1 MASLRSASPSGFLF
15 LGLLLLAVV
24 GHAVAQSP
32 RERLS
37 LNSDWRFSRFTDNP
51 DQLSYATLKAWI
63 LPSSNDFITRAKYQR
78 PSGISPGRNVQY
90 VQSSFDDSK
99 WEPVTLP
106 HDWAIKGPFGA
117 PGVSGSEG
125 KLPYNGVGWYR
136 KTLKLKSG
144 DVSPGK
150 NLYLEVDGAMSYA
163 SVFLNGVLVGGW
175 PYGYNSFRLN
185 LTPYAKAGDNILA
198 IRLENAP
205 NSSRWYPGAGLYRNV
220 WLVKVNSVH
229 VAQYGTKVTTPSV
242 SAGSATVDL
251 SVAIENTSNS
261 TKRIDLVTE
270 IYEVDASTGKA
281 TGDAKAKFKSVS
293 VNVAG
298 GTKQVVNST
307 TKLSNPKLWGPAPE
321 QTPHLYVALSKV
333 SAGGNGTVDSV
344 ETKFGVRTIVYD
356 GNKGLIVNG
365 APVYVKGVCNHHDL
379 GSLGAAFNWRAAERQ
394 LELLLEMGTNALRTS
409 HNMPA
414 SELLDLTDRYG
425 IIVIGETFDTWKT
438 KKVDNDYHLLWD
450 EWHEADMRSYVRRER
465 NHPSIVAWSIG
476 NEMPDQSSALGGQI
490 TTELQN
496 IARQEDGTRKS
507 TAGLNNAGPGT
518 ALVNALEIIGLNYQG
533 EGKGTSWNSTYPS
546 FHNRYP
552 NKMIWGTETAS
563 TVSTRGTYIFPVTSA
578 KTAVVGPSAGENV
591 TTKYVSSYELYHPSW
606 AASPDKVF
614 IQQDNYPYVAGEF
627 VWTGWDYIGEPTP
640 FDNASRSSYFGII
653 DLAGFKKDRFWLY
666 QARWRPEI
674 PQAHILPHWTWP
686 SRVGQATPVHV
697 FTSGD
702 EAELFVNGKSQGRKK
717 TEKSEYR
724 LRWDNVTYSPGE
736 IEVVAY
742 KNGAKWAGDSKKTV
756 GGPAKLNV
764 TADRTSIEND
774 GYDLSF
780 ITVAVVDKNGDTVPQ
795 ASNTISFS
803 IEGPGEIVSTDNG
816 DPTDMTAFPSLT
828 RKAFSG
834 LALAIVRSKPG
845 SSGSLTVSAASNGL
859 TGGKVIVQAG
869 Y

>member
-1 MASLRSASPSGFLF
+1 MGSRRSASAS
-15 LGLLLLAVV
+15 GLLYTGLFFLAIL

-32 RERLS
+32 RERSS
-37 LNSDWRFSRFTDNP
+37 LNAGWRFSRFTSNP
-51 DQLSYATLKAWI
+51 DGLSYDTLKPWI

-78 PSGISPGRNVQY
+78 PFGTPPGSNVQY
-90 VQSSFDDSK
+90 VQGSFDDSK
-99 WEPVTLP
+99 WDPIDLP

-117 PGVSGSEG
+117 PGISGSEG
-125 KLPYNGVGWYR
+125 KLPYDGVGWYR
-136 KTLKLKSG
+136 KTIKLDGG
-144 DVSPGK
+144 DVKKGK

-175 PYGYNSFRLN
+175 PYGYNSFRLD
-185 LTPYAKAGDNILA
+185 LTPYAKAGENTFA
-198 IRLENAP
+198 IRLENKP

-251 SVAIENTSNS
+251 SVTIENSSNS
-261 TKRIDLVTE
+261 TKRVDLITE

-281 TGDAKAKFKSVS
+281 TGDAKSSFDRVSVS
-293 VNVAG
+293 IAG
-298 GTKQVVNST
+298 GTKKVLNST
-307 TKLSNPKLWGPAPE
+307 TELSSPKLWGPVPE
-321 QTPHLYVALSKV
+321 QSPNQYVAVTKL

-344 ETKFGVRTIVYD
+344 DTKFGVRTIVYD
-356 GNKGLIVNG
+356 GNKGLIING

-379 GSLGAAFNWRAAERQ
+379 GSLGAAFNVRAAERQ
-394 LELLLEMGTNALRTS
+394 FEMLLEMGTNALRTS

-414 SELLDLTDRYG
+414 PELLDLADRMG
-425 IIVIGETFDTWKT
+425 IMVMGETFDTWKT
-438 KKVDNDYHLLWD
+438 EKVDNDYHLLWD

-490 TTELQN
+490 GTELQN
-496 IARQEDGTRKS
+496 IAHQEDGTRKS
-507 TAGLNNAGPGT
+507 TAGLNNAQPGS
-518 ALVNALEIIGLNYQG
+518 ALVNVLEIPGLNYQG
-533 EGKGTSWNSTYPS
+533 EGKGLALNSTYPI
-546 FHNRYP
+546 FHSMYP
-552 NKMIWGTETAS
+552 DKMIWGTETAS
-563 TVSTRGTYIFPVTSA
+563 TVSTRGTYIFPVTSGIEA
-578 KTAVVGPSAGENV
+578 IVGPSAGENV
-591 TTKYVSSYELYHPSW
+591 TAQYVSSYELYHPSW

-614 IQQDNYPYVAGEF
+614 IQQDRYPYVAGEF

-640 FDNASRSSYFGII
+640 FDNSSRSSYFGII

-666 QARWRPEI
+666 QARWRPEV

-686 SRVGQATPVHV
+686 SRVGQVTPVHV

-702 EAELFVNGKSQGRKK
+702 EAELFVNGNSQGRKK
-717 TEKSEYR
+717 TKPSEYR
-724 LRWDNVTYSPGE
+724 LRWDNVTYTPGE

-742 KNGAKWAGDSKKTV
+742 KNGEKWAEDSKKTV
-756 GGPAKLNV
+756 GSATKLNV
-764 TADRTSIEND
+764 TADRTSIDSD

-780 ITVAVVDKNGDTVPQ
+780 VTVAVVDENDDTVPQ
-795 ASNTISFS
+795 ASNTIAFS
-803 IEGPGEIVSTDNG
+803 VDGPGEIISTDNG
-816 DPTDMTAFPSLT
+816 DPTDMIAFPSLT

-834 LALAIVRSKPG
+834 FALAIVRSKPG
-845 SSGSLTVSAASNGL
+845 SSGSFTVSAASNGL
-859 TGGKVIVQAG
+859 AGGEVVVHAG